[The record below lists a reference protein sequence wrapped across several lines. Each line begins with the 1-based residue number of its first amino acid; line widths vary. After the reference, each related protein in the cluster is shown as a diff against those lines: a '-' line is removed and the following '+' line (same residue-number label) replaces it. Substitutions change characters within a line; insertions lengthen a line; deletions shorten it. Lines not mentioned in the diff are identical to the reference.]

1 MIRVP
6 FSKSYWF
13 EGFKI
18 FFFCNRR
25 SHEWTEIN
33 VKRKQKFKI
42 LTYWTLP
49 VSLRSSLIRYF
60 RTHERW
66 ERIAIRSWKSIRG
79 HVSSS
84 RSHWVLFWVSLI
96 LKLEIGFM
104 VVVTARSGRL
114 ETRKVTSTPL
124 LAVFSRPVF
133 SKPRILGINFVNRTG
148 TGRLKYNLYLI
159 VLRKIKLKPAICCF
173 NLPI

>member
-6 FSKSYWF
+6 FSKSYWIESF
-13 EGFKI
+13 NTFLVIKVSWVTWNQCQEK
-18 FFFCNRR
+18 
-25 SHEWTEIN
+25 
-33 VKRKQKFKI
+33 KQKFKI
-42 LTYWTLP
+42 LKYWTLP

-60 RTHERW
+60 RTHERRK
-66 ERIAIRSWKSIRG
+66 RIAIRSWKSIRG

-84 RSHWVLFWVSLI
+84 RAHWVLFWVSLI
-96 LKLEIGFM
+96 LKLKIGFM

-124 LAVFSRPVF
+124 LTVFSRPVF
-133 SKPRILGINFVNRTG
+133 PEPRVLGINFVNRTG
-148 TGRLKYNLYLI
+148 TGWLKYRLNLI
-159 VLRKIKLKPAICCF
+159 VSRKIKLKAVIYLF